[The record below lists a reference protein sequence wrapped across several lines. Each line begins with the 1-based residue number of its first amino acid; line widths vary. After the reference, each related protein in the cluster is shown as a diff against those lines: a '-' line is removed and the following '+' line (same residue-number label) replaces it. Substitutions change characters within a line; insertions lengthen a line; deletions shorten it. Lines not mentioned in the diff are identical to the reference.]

1 MSLGHHANEIS
12 QLGLVCFLPA
22 VEERPYMS
30 VFLGV
35 SDVSKMDVV
44 AEGAVGIAN
53 LEFGGQEKS
62 VAPNTRHLPIC
73 LLRSRSIGRT

>member
-1 MSLGHHANEIS
+1 
-12 QLGLVCFLPA
+12 
-22 VEERPYMS
+22 MS

-62 VAPNTRHLPIC
+62 VAPNTRQLRIC
-73 LLRSRSIGRT
+73 LLRSRSIGRI

>member
-1 MSLGHHANEIS
+1 
-12 QLGLVCFLPA
+12 
-22 VEERPYMS
+22 MS

-62 VAPNTRHLPIC
+62 VAPNIRHLPIC
-73 LLRSRSIGRT
+73 VLRSRSIGRT